1 MSDDRRGIYLIL
13 LGMLFFSIQDV
24 LVRQLSDY
32 ASLTQIMFMRGI
44 FGGLILLFFLKLT
57 KRSISFSSSYPLLAI
72 SRVILFFTGFLC
84 FYFALG
90 KMELAEATSLFFITP
105 LFITIL
111 SKFIFKSQ
119 IGVYR
124 ISAIIV
130 GFVGVLFIV
139 KPNSDGF
146 NKIALLPIFTAFT
159 YSVSMMIAKYT
170 REKDSIFQQMLHLYF
185 GGAVLAFVAW
195 LIIPLIEFEPS
206 QAKNLEFLIRDWS
219 IYNSSVLLML
229 LAVAVIGSA
238 GMLLLTSAY
247 RVGSPPV
254 IAPFEYIMLI
264 FAIGNGFFFFSEIPD
279 IYSILGMLLIT
290 SSGLFIFIREGAKKE
305 SVALKTSLRT

>member
-32 ASLTQIMFMRGI
+32 ASLTQIMFVRGI
-44 FGGLILLFFLKLT
+44 VGGLILLFFLKLT

-72 SRVILFFTGFLC
+72 SRVLLFFTGFLC

-90 KMELAEATSLFFITP
+90 KMELAEATSLFFVTP

-119 IGVYR
+119 VGAYR
-124 ISAIIV
+124 ICAIIV

-139 KPNSDGF
+139 KPNPDGF

-170 REKDSIFQQMLHLYF
+170 REKDSVFQQMLYMYF
-185 GGAVLAFVAW
+185 GSAVLAFVAW

-206 QAKNLEFLIRDWS
+206 QAKNLEYLIRDWT
-219 IYNSSVLLML
+219 IYNRSVLLML
-229 LAVAVIGSA
+229 LGVAVIGSA

-264 FAIGNGFFFFSEIPD
+264 FAIGNGFLFFSEVPD
-279 IYSILGMLLIT
+279 IYSILGILLIT

>member
-1 MSDDRRGIYLIL
+1 MSDDRVGIYFIL
-13 LGMLFFSIQDV
+13 LGMLLFSIQDV

-32 ASLTQIMFMRGI
+32 ASLIQILFIRGI
-44 FGGLILLFFLKLT
+44 IGGLILLFYLKLT
-57 KRSISFSSSYPLLAI
+57 KRSISFSSSYPWLVI
-72 SRVILFFTGFLC
+72 SRVLLFFTGFLC

-90 KMELAEATSLFFITP
+90 KMELAEATSLFFVSP

-111 SKFIFKSQ
+111 SKFMFKSEV
-119 IGVYR
+119 GVYR
-124 ISAIIV
+124 ICAIIV

-139 KPNSDGF
+139 KPNPDEL
-146 NKIALLPIFTAFT
+146 NIIALLPIISAFT

-170 REKDSIFQQMLHLYF
+170 REKDTIFQQMLYMYF
-185 GGAVLAFVAW
+185 GSAVLAFVAW

-206 QAKNLEFLIRDWS
+206 LATNIEFLIRDWT
-219 IYNSSVLLML
+219 IYNGSVLLML
-229 LAVAVIGSA
+229 LGIAVIGSS

-264 FAIGNGFFFFSEIPD
+264 FAIGNGFLFFREIPD

-290 SSGLFIFIREGAKKE
+290 SSGLFIFIREGAKKDYGSRE
-305 SVALKTSLRT
+305 

>member
-1 MSDDRRGIYLIL
+1 MSDDRRGIYFIL
-13 LGMLFFSIQDV
+13 LGMLLFSVQDV

-32 ASLTQIMFMRGI
+32 ASLTQIMFIRGI

-57 KRSISFSSSYPLLAI
+57 KRSISFSSAYPLLATA
-72 SRVILFFTGFLC
+72 RVLLFLMGFLC

-90 KMELAEATSLFFITP
+90 KMELAEATSLFFVTP

-119 IGVYR
+119 IGAYR
-124 ISAIIV
+124 ICAIIV
-130 GFVGVLFIV
+130 GFVGILFIV
-139 KPNSDGF
+139 KPNPDGF

-170 REKDSIFQQMLHLYF
+170 REKDTVFQQMLHLYF
-185 GGAVLAFVAW
+185 GSAALAFVAW

-229 LAVAVIGSA
+229 LGIAVIGSA

-279 IYSILGMLLIT
+279 IYSILGMLLIVG
-290 SSGLFIFIREGAKKE
+290 SGFFIFIREGAKKE
-305 SVALKTSLRT
+305 SVALKASLRT